1 MHEAPSRTA
10 AHPLLGVGLVL
21 TAAAVFAVNGTVSK
35 IVLQSGLSALQLVE
49 FRCLTTA
56 LVFAV
61 IATLRDPSSL
71 RIGLRELGFVATY
84 GIVGVA
90 MVQWLYFVSISR
102 MPVSISLLI
111 EFTAPLLIAL
121 YVRFV
126 RKEAVK
132 ARVWSALA
140 LIIGGLALVA
150 QVWSGLTLDGLGVIT
165 AALAAISLAAY
176 YVLGERA
183 VGQRDPWS
191 VAAWSFGSAALFFC
205 VIAPWWNFP
214 FPALGAT
221 VPVGD
226 TGLHAPVGV
235 LVAYVTVFGTVLPFS
250 LVLTAL
256 GLIGAARVGLI
267 GTAEPPLAGIVA
279 WAALGETLTPVQI
292 GGAVVVLT
300 GIVLAETARTVHEPS
315 PAPLAEGPTP

>member
-1 MHEAPSRTA
+1 M
-10 AHPLLGVGLVL
+10 
-21 TAAAVFAVNGTVSK
+21 
-35 IVLQSGLSALQLVE
+35 
-49 FRCLTTA
+49 
-56 LVFAV
+56 
-61 IATLRDPSSL
+61 
-71 RIGLRELGFVATY
+71 Y

-90 MVQWLYFVSISR
+90 MVQWLYFVSIAR

-111 EFTAPLLIAL
+111 EFTAPLMIAL

-132 ARVWSALA
+132 ARVWAALA
-140 LIIGGLALVA
+140 LIISGLALVA
-150 QVWSGLTLDGLGVIT
+150 QVWSGLTLDGLGVIA

-205 VIAPWWNFP
+205 VVAPWWKFP
-214 FPALGAT
+214 FAALAT
-221 VPVGD
+221 SAPVGD

-235 LVAYVTVFGTVLPFS
+235 LAAYVTVFGTVLPFG
-250 LVLTAL
+250 LVLSAL
-256 GLIGAARVGLI
+256 PLIGAARVGLI
-267 GTAEPPLAGIVA
+267 GTAEPPLAGLVA
-279 WAALGETLTPVQI
+279 WAALGETLSVVQV

-300 GIVLAETARTVHEPS
+300 GIVLAETARTPPV
-315 PAPLAEGPTP
+315 PAPPAPAGMGTTSHSAPRTGTA